1 MKMNSICAILN
12 LTEDETALYPLT
24 RVRPI
29 ASLPFASRY
38 RLVDFNLS
46 SISHAEI
53 KSVGMFIAG
62 SGRSIYDH
70 IRSGSIWDLESGLAG
85 GIFTYS
91 QQLLKAIQ
99 EQNGDAPDFYMN
111 HKEFITRSKGE
122 YVIVMGSKI
131 LANVDIKAIM
141 QHHLAKDGALTVVYK
156 TVPRSF
162 LENRPDEKVLK
173 IDRDEYLVRLTD
185 AKDAPED
192 LERLAMSMNMY
203 FMRADKMLELI
214 QRAEAE
220 DVQLDSDK
228 LVEHYMPE
236 YQINTYE
243 YTGYM
248 ANIDSIPAYFNAN
261 MEMLEKNKFSSL
273 FHGSQNVITKVKNG
287 APTYYSKEA
296 HVKNAQFATG
306 CFVEGTVEDSL
317 IFRKV
322 NIAKG
327 AEVRKSIIMQG
338 AEIGEGAILEYC
350 ILDKNVTIGPGV
362 TLKGTKDNIVV
373 IEKNKTLTV

>member
-228 LVEHYMPE
+228 LIEHYLSD
-236 YQINTYE
+236 YQVNTYE

>member
-162 LENRPDEKVLK
+162 LEHRPDEKVLK

-322 NIAKG
+322 TIAKG

-362 TLKGTKDNIVV
+362 TLKGTKDNLVV

>member
-192 LERLAMSMNMY
+192 LERLAISMNMY

>member
-228 LVEHYMPE
+228 LIEHYMPE

>member
-141 QHHLAKDGALTVVYK
+141 QHHLAKEGDITVVYK
-156 TVPRSF
+156 SLPKGA
-162 LENRPDEKVLK
+162 LENRPHEKVLR
-173 IDRDEYLVRLTD
+173 IDRDEYLLHLTD
-185 AKDAPED
+185 VQDAPSD
-192 LERLAMSMNMY
+192 LERFAMSMNMY

-214 QRAEAE
+214 QRAELE
-220 DVQLDSDK
+220 NVQLDSDK
-228 LVEHYMPE
+228 LIEHYLPD
-236 YQINTYE
+236 YQVNTYE

-248 ANIDSIPAYFNAN
+248 ANIDSIDAYFSAN
-261 MEMLEKNKFSSL
+261 MEMLEKNKFSAL
-273 FHGSQNVITKVKNG
+273 FHGSQHVITKVKNG
-287 APTYYSKEA
+287 APTYYAKGA

-306 CFVEGTVEDSL
+306 CVIEGTVEDSSV
-317 IFRKV
+317 FRKV
-322 NIAKG
+322 TIAKD
-327 AEVRKSIIMQG
+327 AEVRNSIIMQG
-338 AEIGEGAILEYC
+338 SQIGEGAILEYC
-350 ILDKNVTIGPGV
+350 ILDKNVTVGPGV
-362 TLKGTKDNIVV
+362 TLKGTKDNLVV

>member
-12 LTEDETALYPLT
+12 LTEDEKALKPLT
-24 RVRPI
+24 QARPI
-29 ASLPFASRY
+29 ASLPFANRY
-38 RLVDFNLS
+38 RLIDFNLS

-53 KSVGMFIAG
+53 NSVGIFIAG

-70 IRSGSIWDLESGLAG
+70 IRSGSVWNLESGLTG

-99 EQNGDAPDFYMN
+99 EHNGDDMDYYMN
-111 HKEFITRSKGE
+111 HKEFIARSKGE

-173 IDRDEYLVRLTD
+173 IDRDDNLVRLTD

-220 DVQLDSDK
+220 DVQLDSGK
-228 LVEHYMPE
+228 LIEHYMPE

-273 FHGSQNVITKVKNG
+273 FHGSQNIITKVKNG

>member
-1 MKMNSICAILN
+1 MNSICAILN

-362 TLKGTKDNIVV
+362 TLKGTKDNLVV

>member
-12 LTEDETALYPLT
+12 LTEDETALKPLT
-24 RVRPI
+24 QARPI

-38 RLVDFNLS
+38 RLIDFNLS
-46 SISHAEI
+46 SLSHAEI
-53 KSVGMFIAG
+53 KTVGMFIAG

-91 QQLLKAIQ
+91 QQLLKAVQ
-99 EQNGDAPDFYMN
+99 EHNGDDMDFYMN
-111 HKEFITRSKGE
+111 HKEFITRSKSE

-141 QHHLAKDGALTVVYK
+141 QHHLAKDGDITVVYK
-156 TVPRSF
+156 TVPKSF
-162 LENRPDEKVLK
+162 LENRLDEKVLK
-173 IDRDEYLVRLTD
+173 IDRDEYLLHLTD
-185 AKDAPED
+185 AQNAPEN

-203 FMRADKMLELI
+203 FMRVDKMLELI
-214 QRAEAE
+214 QRAELE
-220 DVQLDSDK
+220 SVQLDADK
-228 LVEHYMPE
+228 LIEHYLPE

-248 ANIDSIPAYFNAN
+248 ANVDSIPAYFNAN
-261 MEMLEKNKFSSL
+261 MEMLEKNKFSAL

-287 APTYYSKEA
+287 APTYYAKGA

-306 CFVEGTVEDSL
+306 CVVEGTVEDSL
-317 IFRKV
+317 VFRKV
-322 NIAKG
+322 NIAKD
-327 AEVRKSIIMQG
+327 AEVRNSIIMQG
-338 AEIGEGAILEYC
+338 SQIGEGAILEYC
-350 ILDKNVTIGPGV
+350 ILDKNVTVGPGV
-362 TLKGTKDNIVV
+362 TLKGTKDNLVV
-373 IEKNKTLTV
+373 VEKNKTLTV

>member
-12 LTEDETALYPLT
+12 LTEDERAIYPLT

-70 IRSGSIWDLESGLAG
+70 IRSGSVWDLESGLSG

-91 QQLLKAIQ
+91 QQLMKAIQ

-111 HKEFITRSKGE
+111 HKEFIDRSKGE

-141 QHHLAKDGALTVVYK
+141 QHHLAKDGDITVVYK
-156 TVPRSF
+156 SLPKSY
-162 LENRPDEKVLK
+162 LENRLHEKVLK
-173 IDRDEYLVRLTD
+173 IDRDEYLLNMMD
-185 AKDAPED
+185 FEKAPSD
-192 LERLAMSMNMY
+192 IERLAMNMNMY

-214 QRAEAE
+214 QRAELE
-220 DVQLDSDK
+220 GVQLDSDK
-228 LVEHYMPE
+228 LIEHYLPE
-236 YQINTYE
+236 YQVNTYE

-248 ANIDSIPAYFNAN
+248 ANIDSIDAYFKAN

-273 FHGSQNVITKVKNG
+273 FHGSQNIITKVKNG
-287 APTYYSKEA
+287 APTYYAKEA

-306 CFVEGTVEDSL
+306 CVIEGTVEDSL

-322 NIAKG
+322 DVAKD
-327 AEVRKSIIMQG
+327 AEVRNCIIMQG
-338 AEIGEGAILEYC
+338 SKIGEGAVLEYC
-350 ILDKNVTIGPGV
+350 ILDKNVTVGPGV
-362 TLKGTKDNIVV
+362 TLKGSKDNLVV
-373 IEKNKTLTV
+373 VEKNKTLTL

>member
-12 LTEDETALYPLT
+12 LTEDETALNPLT
-24 RVRPI
+24 SVRPI

-38 RLVDFNLS
+38 RLIDFNLS

-62 SGRSIYDH
+62 SGRSVYDH

-99 EQNGDAPDFYMN
+99 EKNGDAPDFYMN
-111 HKEFITRSKGE
+111 HKEFIERSRGE
-122 YVIVMGSKI
+122 YVVIMGSKI
-131 LANVDIKAIM
+131 LANVDIKAVM
-141 QHHLAKDGALTVVYK
+141 QHHLAKEGDITVVYK
-156 TVPRSF
+156 SLPKAF
-162 LENRPDEKVLK
+162 LENRPHEKVLK
-173 IDRDEYLVRLTD
+173 IDRDEYLLHLTD

-192 LERLAMSMNMY
+192 LERLAMNMNMY

-214 QRAEAE
+214 QRAELE
-220 DVQLDSDK
+220 GLTLDSDK
-228 LVEHYMPE
+228 LIEHYLPE
-236 YQINTYE
+236 YQVNTYE

-248 ANIDSIPAYFNAN
+248 ANIDSIDAYFKAN
-261 MEMLEKNKFSSL
+261 MEMLEKNKFSAL
-273 FHGSQNVITKVKNG
+273 FHGSQSVITKVKNG
-287 APTYYSKEA
+287 APTYYSKGA
-296 HVKNAQFATG
+296 HVRNSQVATG
-306 CFVEGTVEDSL
+306 CVIEGTVVDSL

-322 NIAKG
+322 NIAKD
-327 AEVRKSIIMQG
+327 AEVRNSMVMQG
-338 AEIGEGAILEYC
+338 SRIGEGAVLEYC

-362 TLKGTKDNIVV
+362 TLKGTKDNLVV
-373 IEKNKTLTV
+373 IEKNKTITV

>member
-12 LTEDETALYPLT
+12 LTEDETTLKPLT
-24 RVRPI
+24 QARPI

-38 RLVDFNLS
+38 RLIDFNLS

-53 KSVGMFIAG
+53 KTVGMFIAG

-91 QQLLKAIQ
+91 QQLLKAVQ
-99 EQNGDAPDFYMN
+99 EHNGDDMDFYMN
-111 HKEFITRSKGE
+111 HKEFITRSKSE

-141 QHHLAKDGALTVVYK
+141 QHHLAKDGDITVVYK
-156 TVPRSF
+156 TVPKSF
-162 LENRPDEKVLK
+162 LENRLNEKVLK
-173 IDRDEYLVRLTD
+173 IDRDEYLLHLTD
-185 AKDAPED
+185 AQNAPEN

-203 FMRADKMLELI
+203 FLRADKMLELI
-214 QRAEAE
+214 QRAELE
-220 DVQLDSDK
+220 GVQLDSDK
-228 LVEHYMPE
+228 LIEHYLPE

-261 MEMLEKNKFSSL
+261 MEMLEKNKFSAL

-287 APTYYSKEA
+287 APTYYAKGA

-306 CFVEGTVEDSL
+306 CVIEGTVADSL

-322 NIAKG
+322 TIAKD
-327 AEVRKSIIMQG
+327 AEVRNSIIMQG
-338 AEIGEGAILEYC
+338 AQIGEGAILEYC
-350 ILDKNVTIGPGV
+350 ILDKNVTVGPGV
-362 TLKGTKDNIVV
+362 TLKGTKDNLVV

>member
-1 MKMNSICAILN
+1 MNSICAILN

-162 LENRPDEKVLK
+162 LEHRPDEKVLK

-322 NIAKG
+322 TIAKG

-362 TLKGTKDNIVV
+362 TLKGTKDNLVV

>member
-1 MKMNSICAILN
+1 MNSICAILN

>member
-12 LTEDETALYPLT
+12 LTEDETALKPLT
-24 RVRPI
+24 SVRPI

-38 RLVDFNLS
+38 RLIDFNLS

-62 SGRSIYDH
+62 SGRSVYDH

-99 EQNGDAPDFYMN
+99 EKNGDAPDFYMN
-111 HKEFITRSKGE
+111 HKEFIERSRGE
-122 YVIVMGSKI
+122 YVVIMGSKI
-131 LANVDIKAIM
+131 LANVDIKAVM
-141 QHHLAKDGALTVVYK
+141 QHHLAKEGDITVVYK
-156 TVPRSF
+156 SLPKAF
-162 LENRPDEKVLK
+162 LENRPHEKVLK
-173 IDRDEYLVRLTD
+173 IDRDEYLLHLTD

-192 LERLAMSMNMY
+192 LERLAMNMNMY

-214 QRAEAE
+214 QRAELE
-220 DVQLDSDK
+220 GLTLDSDK
-228 LVEHYMPE
+228 LIEHYLPE
-236 YQINTYE
+236 YQVNTYE

-248 ANIDSIPAYFNAN
+248 ANIDSIDAYFKAN
-261 MEMLEKNKFSSL
+261 MEMLEKNKFSAL
-273 FHGSQNVITKVKNG
+273 FHGSQSVITKVKNG
-287 APTYYSKEA
+287 APTYYSKGA
-296 HVKNAQFATG
+296 HVRNSQFATG
-306 CFVEGTVEDSL
+306 CVIEGTVVDSL

-322 NIAKG
+322 NIAKD
-327 AEVRKSIIMQG
+327 AEVRNSMVMQG
-338 AEIGEGAILEYC
+338 SRIGEGAVLEYC

-362 TLKGTKDNIVV
+362 TLKGTKDNLVV
-373 IEKNKTLTV
+373 IEKNKTITV

>member
-1 MKMNSICAILN
+1 MKMNRICAILN
-12 LTEDETALYPLT
+12 LTEDETALKPLT
-24 RVRPI
+24 HIRPI

-38 RLVDFNLS
+38 RLIDFNLS

-70 IRSGSIWDLESGLAG
+70 IRSGSVWNLESGLTG

-91 QQLLKAIQ
+91 QQVLKAVQ
-99 EQNGDAPDFYMN
+99 ERNGDALDFYMN
-111 HKEFITRSKGE
+111 HKEFIDRSQGE
-122 YVIVMGSKI
+122 YVVVMGSKI

-141 QHHLAKDGALTVVYK
+141 QHHLAKEGDITVVYK
-156 TVPRSF
+156 SVPKSF
-162 LENRPDEKVLK
+162 LENSPHEKVLK
-173 IDRDEYLVRLTD
+173 IDRDEYLLHLTD
-185 AKDAPED
+185 FQDSPSD
-192 LERLAMSMNMY
+192 IERIAMSMNMY
-203 FMRADKMLELI
+203 FMRAEKMLELI
-214 QRAEAE
+214 QRAEME
-220 DVQLDSDK
+220 SVQLDADK
-228 LVEHYMPE
+228 LVEHYLPE
-236 YQINTYE
+236 YQVNTYE

-261 MEMLEKNKFSSL
+261 MEMLEKNKFSAL

-306 CFVEGTVEDSL
+306 CVIEGTVQDSL
-317 IFRKV
+317 VFRKV
-322 NIAKG
+322 TIGKD
-327 AEVRKSIIMQG
+327 AEVRNSMVMQG
-338 AEIGEGAILEYC
+338 SKIGEGAVIEYC

-362 TLKGTKDNIVV
+362 TLKGTKDNLVV
-373 IEKNKTLTV
+373 IEKNKTITV

>member
-1 MKMNSICAILN
+1 
-12 LTEDETALYPLT
+12 
-24 RVRPI
+24 
-29 ASLPFASRY
+29 
-38 RLVDFNLS
+38 
-46 SISHAEI
+46 
-53 KSVGMFIAG
+53 
-62 SGRSIYDH
+62 
-70 IRSGSIWDLESGLAG
+70 
-85 GIFTYS
+85 
-91 QQLLKAIQ
+91 
-99 EQNGDAPDFYMN
+99 
-111 HKEFITRSKGE
+111 
-122 YVIVMGSKI
+122 
-131 LANVDIKAIM
+131 
-141 QHHLAKDGALTVVYK
+141 
-156 TVPRSF
+156 
-162 LENRPDEKVLK
+162 
-173 IDRDEYLVRLTD
+173 
-185 AKDAPED
+185 
-192 LERLAMSMNMY
+192 MNMY

-228 LVEHYMPE
+228 LIEHYMPE

>member
-12 LTEDETALYPLT
+12 LTEDEKALKPLT
-24 RVRPI
+24 QARPI

-38 RLVDFNLS
+38 RLIDFNLS

-53 KSVGMFIAG
+53 NSVGIFIAG

-70 IRSGSIWDLESGLAG
+70 IRSGSVWNLESGLTG

-91 QQLLKAIQ
+91 QQLLKEIQ
-99 EQNGDAPDFYMN
+99 EHNGDDMDYYMN
-111 HKEFITRSKGE
+111 HKEFIARSKGE

-192 LERLAMSMNMY
+192 LERLAISMNMY

-220 DVQLDSDK
+220 DVQLDSGK
-228 LVEHYMPE
+228 LIEHYMPE

-327 AEVRKSIIMQG
+327 AEVRKSIIMEG

-362 TLKGTKDNIVV
+362 RGR
-373 IEKNKTLTV
+373 

>member
-1 MKMNSICAILN
+1 MNSICAILN
-12 LTEDETALYPLT
+12 LTEDEKALKPLT
-24 RVRPI
+24 QTRPI

-38 RLVDFNLS
+38 RLIDFNLS

-53 KSVGMFIAG
+53 NSVGIFIAG

-70 IRSGSIWDLESGLAG
+70 IRSGSVWNLESGLTG

-99 EQNGDAPDFYMN
+99 EHNGDDMDYYMN
-111 HKEFITRSKGE
+111 HKEFIARSKGE

-131 LANVDIKAIM
+131 LVNVDIKAIM

-220 DVQLDSDK
+220 DVQLDSGK
-228 LVEHYMPE
+228 LIEHYMPE

-338 AEIGEGAILEYC
+338 AKIGEGAILEYC

>member
-1 MKMNSICAILN
+1 MKMNSISAILN
-12 LTEDETALYPLT
+12 LTEDETSLKPLT
-24 RVRPI
+24 YVRPI

-38 RLVDFNLS
+38 RLIDFNLS
-46 SISHAEI
+46 SISHAGI

-70 IRSGSIWDLESGLAG
+70 IRSGSVWNLESGLTG

-91 QQLLKAIQ
+91 QQVLKAVQ
-99 EQNGDAPDFYMN
+99 EKNGDAPDFYMN
-111 HKEFITRSKGE
+111 HKEFINRSKGE

-141 QHHLAKDGALTVVYK
+141 QHHLAKEGDITVVYK
-156 TVPRSF
+156 SVPKSF
-162 LENRPDEKVLK
+162 LENRQHEKVLK
-173 IDRDEYLVRLTD
+173 IDRDEYLLHLTD
-185 AKDAPED
+185 FQDTPSD
-192 LERLAMSMNMY
+192 IERIAMSMNMY
-203 FMRADKMLELI
+203 FMRAEKMLELI
-214 QRAEAE
+214 QRAEME
-220 DVQLDSDK
+220 NVQLDSDQ
-228 LVEHYMPE
+228 LIEHYLPE
-236 YQINTYE
+236 YQVNTYE

-261 MEMLEKNKFSSL
+261 MEMLEKNKFSAL

-287 APTYYSKEA
+287 APTYYAKGA

-306 CFVEGTVEDSL
+306 CVIEGTVEDSL

-322 NIAKG
+322 NIAKD
-327 AEVRKSIIMQG
+327 AEVRNSIVMQG
-338 AEIGEGAILEYC
+338 SQIGEGAVLEYC
-350 ILDKNVTIGPGV
+350 ILDKNVTVGPGV
-362 TLKGTKDNIVV
+362 TLKGTKDNLVV

>member
-46 SISHAEI
+46 SISHVEI

-192 LERLAMSMNMY
+192 LERLAISMNMY

-214 QRAEAE
+214 QRTEAE

-228 LVEHYMPE
+228 LIEHYMPE

-261 MEMLEKNKFSSL
+261 MEMLL
-273 FHGSQNVITKVKNG
+273 RTDGS
-287 APTYYSKEA
+287 
-296 HVKNAQFATG
+296 
-306 CFVEGTVEDSL
+306 
-317 IFRKV
+317 
-322 NIAKG
+322 
-327 AEVRKSIIMQG
+327 
-338 AEIGEGAILEYC
+338 
-350 ILDKNVTIGPGV
+350 
-362 TLKGTKDNIVV
+362 
-373 IEKNKTLTV
+373 

>member
-12 LTEDETALYPLT
+12 LTEDETALKPLT
-24 RVRPI
+24 YVRPI

-38 RLVDFNLS
+38 RLIDFNLS

-70 IRSGSIWDLESGLAG
+70 IRSGSVWDLESGLTG

-91 QQLLKAIQ
+91 QQVLKAVQ
-99 EQNGDAPDFYMN
+99 EKNGDAPDFYMN
-111 HKEFITRSKGE
+111 HKEFIERSQGE
-122 YVIVMGSKI
+122 YVIIMGSKI

-141 QHHLAKDGALTVVYK
+141 QHHLAKEGDITVVYK
-156 TVPRSF
+156 SVSKAF
-162 LENRPDEKVLK
+162 LENRPNEKVLK
-173 IDRDEYLVRLTD
+173 IDRDEYLLHLID
-185 AKDAPED
+185 AKDASED
-192 LERLAMSMNMY
+192 PERLAMSMNMY

-214 QRAEAE
+214 QRAELE
-220 DVQLDSDK
+220 NVQLDSDK
-228 LVEHYMPE
+228 LIEHYLPE
-236 YQINTYE
+236 YQVNTYE

-248 ANIDSIPAYFNAN
+248 ANIDSIEAYFKAN

-273 FHGSQNVITKVKNG
+273 FHGSQSVITKVKNG
-287 APTYYSKEA
+287 APTYYAKGA

-306 CFVEGTVEDSL
+306 CVVEGTVEDSL

-322 NIAKG
+322 NIAKD
-327 AEVRKSIIMQG
+327 AEVRNSIIMQG
-338 AEIGEGAILEYC
+338 AQIGEGAILEYC
-350 ILDKNVTIGPGV
+350 ILDKNVTVGAGV
-362 TLKGTKDNIVV
+362 TLKGTKDNLVV
-373 IEKNKTLTV
+373 IEKNKILTV

>member
-1 MKMNSICAILN
+1 MNRICAILN
-12 LTEDETALYPLT
+12 LTEDETPLKPLT
-24 RVRPI
+24 RIRPI

-38 RLVDFNLS
+38 RLIDFNLS

-70 IRSGSIWDLESGLAG
+70 IRSGSVWNLESGLAG

-91 QQLLKAIQ
+91 QQMLKAVQ
-99 EQNGDAPDFYMN
+99 ERNGDALDFYMN
-111 HKEFITRSKGE
+111 HKEFIERSQAE
-122 YVIVMGSKI
+122 YVVIMGSKI
-131 LANVDIKAIM
+131 LANIDIKAIM
-141 QHHLAKDGALTVVYK
+141 QHHLAKEGDITVVYK
-156 TVPRSF
+156 SVPKSF
-162 LENRPDEKVLK
+162 LENRPHEKTLQ
-173 IDRDEYLVRLTD
+173 IDRDEYLLHLVD
-185 AKDAPED
+185 AED
-192 LERLAMSMNMY
+192 VSSDLDRIAMGMNMY
-203 FMRADKMLELI
+203 FMRVDKMLELV
-214 QRAEAE
+214 QRAEIE
-220 DVQLDSDK
+220 GLNLDSDK
-228 LVEHYMPE
+228 LIEHYLPE
-236 YQINTYE
+236 YQVNTYE

-261 MEMLEKNKFSSL
+261 MEMLEKNKFSAL

-296 HVKNAQFATG
+296 HVTNAQFATG
-306 CFVEGTVEDSL
+306 CVIEGTVENSL
-317 IFRKV
+317 IHRKV
-322 NIAKG
+322 NISKG
-327 AEVRKSIIMQG
+327 AEVRNCIIMQG
-338 AEIGEGAILEYC
+338 AKIGEGAVIEYC

>member
-192 LERLAMSMNMY
+192 LERLAISMNMY

-220 DVQLDSDK
+220 DVQLDSGK
-228 LVEHYMPE
+228 LIEHYMPE

>member
-1 MKMNSICAILN
+1 MNSICAILN
-12 LTEDETALYPLT
+12 LTEDEKALKPLT
-24 RVRPI
+24 QARPI
-29 ASLPFASRY
+29 ASLPFASRN
-38 RLVDFNLS
+38 RLIDFNLS

-53 KSVGMFIAG
+53 TSVGIFIAG

-70 IRSGSIWDLESGLAG
+70 IRSGSVWNLESGLTG

-91 QQLLKAIQ
+91 QQLLKEIQ
-99 EQNGDAPDFYMN
+99 EHNGDDMDYYMN
-111 HKEFITRSKGE
+111 HKEFIARSKGE

-192 LERLAMSMNMY
+192 LERLAISMNMY

-220 DVQLDSDK
+220 DVQLDSGK
-228 LVEHYMPE
+228 LIEHYMPE